1 MSNSSEL
8 GQIDG
13 LPTGEIRDSGDPVVG
28 RVSRGL
34 SPLATA
40 LMLGALAVALFSY
53 LNANRLARTTSLISP
68 AYAQAAPAAMPP
80 PPLDFPPKP
89 PQPAPVAVM
98 PPVPPPPPPAPQT
111 TLDPVVNLKAPAVVV
126 DLLPASELASQK
138 AAHAPGDKSEP
149 GGKAGLNP
157 NEQFAARASEALP
170 ETSVATQ
177 LANLST
183 LIAQGATIP
192 AVLETA
198 LNSDLPGYTRAIVSR
213 DIRGFDGKAVLIP
226 RGSRLIGQYK
236 NAMSVGQAR
245 VFIIWT
251 RVIRPDGVS
260 IQIGSPGGDSLGRGG
275 MTGDVNSNFFARFG
289 GSVLLSLLNIA
300 GAAVA
305 GTPSTQISIGSPQAA
320 IGAAAGVTAQDSQI
334 PPTINVPQGS
344 PINIFV
350 ARDLDFSAVK
360 SLP

>member
-1 MSNSSEL
+1 L
-8 GQIDG
+8 
-13 LPTGEIRDSGDPVVG
+13 
-28 RVSRGL
+28 
-34 SPLATA
+34 
-40 LMLGALAVALFSY
+40 LGAGAIALFSY
-53 LNANRLARTTSLISP
+53 LNAHRLARTASFITP
-68 AYAQAAPAAMPP
+68 AFAEAAPRPLPP
-80 PPLDFPPKP
+80 PPLDISPKP
-89 PQPAPVAVM
+89 PAPSLEPVAVA
-98 PPVPPPPPPAPQT
+98 PLPPPPPPAPPAAA
-111 TLDPVVNLKAPAVVV
+111 DPVGNWKAPAVVV
-126 DLLPASELASQK
+126 DLLPATELSPKTGRTPA
-138 AAHAPGDKSEP
+138 DKTDT

-157 NEQFAARASEALP
+157 NEQFAVRASETPP

-177 LANLST
+177 LGNLRT
-183 LIAQGATIP
+183 LIAQGSTIP

-213 DIRGFDGKAVLIP
+213 DIRGFDGSAVLLP

-275 MTGDVNSNFFARFG
+275 MTGDVNSHFFARFG

-300 GAAVA
+300 GSAVA

-320 IGAAAGVTAQDSQI
+320 VGAAAGAATGDTQI

-344 PINIFV
+344 SINIFV
-350 ARDLDFSAVK
+350 ARDLDFSPVQ
-360 SLP
+360 SHP